1 MKPPRRIT
9 LGSLPVDC
17 VTADSALE
25 VIEDLVARG
34 QGGAVFTPNVDHV
47 VLADETPRM
56 RQAYARASLS
66 LADGVPLLWGARLLG
81 TPVPAKV
88 SGSDFT
94 PLVLERAAAKG
105 WRVYFLGGAP
115 GVAALARDRLRE
127 TLPALEVVGVEA
139 PRIDPG
145 ASAEAYADIV
155 ARIRTARPALVFVAL
170 GAPKQ
175 EIFIDKVRDALP
187 AAVFLAVGASLD
199 FVAGTVSRAPAWV
212 SRVGLEWSYRLAREP
227 RRLWRRYLVRDPK
240 FLLIIWRQWSI
251 TSRAKRAKAPGAR

>member
-1 MKPPRRIT
+1 MKAPQRISI
-9 LGSLPVDC
+9 GPLPVDC
-17 VTADSALE
+17 VTSDGALQ
-25 VIEDLVARG
+25 VIDDLVGRG

-56 RQAYARASLS
+56 RQAYARVSLS
-66 LADGVPLLWGARLLG
+66 LADGMPLVWGAKLLG

-94 PLVLERAAAKG
+94 PRVLEYAAAKG

-115 GVAALARDRLRE
+115 GVAALARDKLRG
-127 TLPALEVVGVEA
+127 TLPALDVVGVEA
-139 PRIDPG
+139 PRIDP
-145 ASAEAYADIV
+145 AAPPEAYADIV
-155 ARIRTARPALVFVAL
+155 SRIRATKPALVFVAL

-175 EIFIDKVRDALP
+175 EIFIDKVRDALTP
-187 AAVFLAVGASLD
+187 AVFLAVGASLD
-199 FVAGTVSRAPAWV
+199 FVAGTVPRAPEWM

-240 FLLIIWRQWSI
+240 FLLVMWRQWTI
-251 TSRAKRAKAPGAR
+251 TSRARRAKAPGAR